1 MGRCGSGNDGLAGGA
16 QAEGYK
22 VLTFHSVGSDYPVD
36 DDLREDVID
45 AGKAAGAG
53 DQVGTVLYNRGIYAA
68 MLVAEAA
75 RTAQEIHGVTD
86 IPSGQMRDGLEPLE
100 ITEEQLAALGLP
112 DFGPEFS
119 VSCDNHGG
127 EGFVAVTQWDAEAKE
142 WNLVSDFMQSDQ
154 DVIQPLIDED
164 SSAYASEN
172 AIEGNC

>member
-1 MGRCGSGNDGLAGGA
+1 M
-16 QAEGYK
+16 
-22 VLTFHSVGSDYPVD
+22 
-36 DDLREDVID
+36 
-45 AGKAAGAG
+45 
-53 DQVGTVLYNRGIYAA
+53 
-68 MLVAEAA
+68 
-75 RTAQEIHGVTD
+75 TD
-86 IPSGQMRDGLEPLE
+86 ITSGQMRDGMEQLE
-100 ITEEQLAALGLP
+100 ITEEKMAALGLP